1 MKKKKKNKKNNIKIL
16 IGIIILIIFIIFIYG
31 IQLLFSN
38 KSTND
43 LLIDKSKDIVYTSYE
58 NTEYEKEVPSLN
70 IINISDEVNNSINEF
85 VKSYISKKANRISY
99 HYQINGNILSLF
111 TIIEDFQ
118 VEGSAD
124 VHYLS
129 YIIDL
134 KKLKILTNKEILDM
148 FQTDEGSLIEVLN
161 NNFKSYY
168 ETEKNKKIIPIDMS
182 YEEYLTS
189 HEITNFSDQM
199 YYDISD
205 SKLKIYLDYNQ
216 WTSYE
221 TENYLTNVGYIFE
234 FE

>member
-70 IINISDEVNNSINEF
+70 IINISDEVHNSINEF

>member
-111 TIIEDFQ
+111 TIIEDLQ
-118 VEGSAD
+118 VKRRND
-124 VHYLS
+124 IHYLS
-129 YIIDL
+129 
-134 KKLKILTNKEILDM
+134 
-148 FQTDEGSLIEVLN
+148 
-161 NNFKSYY
+161 
-168 ETEKNKKIIPIDMS
+168 
-182 YEEYLTS
+182 
-189 HEITNFSDQM
+189 
-199 YYDISD
+199 
-205 SKLKIYLDYNQ
+205 
-216 WTSYE
+216 
-221 TENYLTNVGYIFE
+221 
-234 FE
+234 